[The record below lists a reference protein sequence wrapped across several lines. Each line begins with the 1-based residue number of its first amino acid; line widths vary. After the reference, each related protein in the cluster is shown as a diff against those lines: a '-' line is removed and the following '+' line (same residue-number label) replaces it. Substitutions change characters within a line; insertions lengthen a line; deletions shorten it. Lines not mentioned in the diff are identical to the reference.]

1 MKKKFFTLFSATL
14 VILALALLSSC
25 SGITSPSEPEAA
37 TAHQAEGLSLR
48 GTFSMANA
56 TAAPSLES
64 TTQNSSHA
72 QRNAVPAINGLNYY
86 VTATRISDSHK
97 EFATDL
103 NVTAGYYEFRNNL
116 SSGTWQILAYA
127 TQTDAEGSHILE
139 STPQTITL
147 SKTRPDASA
156 NLALKPSTEGTG
168 SVVLTINWTDD
179 SHIGY
184 CKFSSN
190 DPHLSGESS
199 PSGATS
205 VTQSTNSIQSGI
217 YEVTFEFYTT
227 KANYQNGAKPL
238 YKCTEYIAV
247 YPNLNTDTWTKSTA
261 PHIASDGT
269 FKVTA
274 ACVQTFI
281 YKSIYLSSSG
291 DDDTANG
298 TSERPYKTVK
308 KAMER
313 LTELATNSVLTTS
326 EDSPW
331 ELHVIGEIKANSNTD
346 LASSSCFVNVSGL
359 SIQHLAIIGE
369 GSGAIIN
376 ANEKATVLH
385 VCGGANVSMENIT
398 LTKGSGVSG
407 GGVAIDDTGTTFTI
421 KSGSITGNKATSFGG
436 GVYIG
441 NGATLNMSGGSI
453 TGNESSGKGGG
464 IYAYGSFTGTSTTI
478 KTNTAS
484 TCGNN
489 IFINSTCP
497 STVPDGNNS
506 FYNDTTSTNGKADAV
521 CLIDTKQFAR
531 FNNPSS
537 GTTDFNGLVKTGNGI
552 FDTSNA
558 TTLYLGNSN
567 DSTEKT
573 WNASETIIPGGVL
586 TIESSSSKKHTISSS
601 TGVNTN
607 LVNANKSLTLKTIIL
622 QGNSSV
628 RCIAFSAGTLTL
640 ENSTLTGIAG
650 SAANNKGAGLYLI
663 SGSATIDEDSTI
675 ESCDNASAENDNLK
689 KGGGIYIEG
698 SSTSLTLY
706 GVIKNCRA
714 AKGGGIY
721 MENGTVTLKGNALI
735 GQNESGS
742 NYPTSIENG
751 SNKATVFGAGV
762 YIEGGTFTMEG
773 SSKISYNYANN
784 SSGGIYIEAGTANIG
799 SSSYTSPSVCN
810 NGSGAGTGGIY
821 IAGSGNV
828 YLYGSAKANSL
839 YDVGIGDGCELHM
852 EGSAI
857 AQKVSTHMG
866 GAKIFAKNLTATTAA
881 TITPASNNYITTYQV
896 IYPEDSSN
904 LAAACAKFAI
914 ADDAE
919 GRKWTVDTNGYLSRV
934 SNLLQSSSKMVITDP
949 TEQYIITSSSSGQID
964 INQNVAT
971 TPSLPYEIT
980 LRDLTRNAGNWESA
994 LILYND
1000 DVNTPLSVKIN
1011 LEGTNRLIGHNHG
1024 GIKLWAENATSTKTI
1039 NLEFTTESSAT
1050 LTFDATYSSTP
1061 SLDIRDV
1068 INANLSISSGCSF
1081 TGTIGG
1087 TSYTNSTAFFNAA
1100 KTTTQ
1105 SCTFTITRP

>member
-1 MKKKFFTLFSATL
+1 MKKKFFTLFSSSL
-14 VILALALLSSC
+14 VILALVFLSSC

-48 GTFSMANA
+48 GTFSLANA
-56 TAAPSLES
+56 TAEPSL
-64 TTQNSSHA
+64 NSSSQGQS
-72 QRNAVPAINGLNYY
+72 QRNAIPTIGTLTYSVQAFRQSDG
-86 VTATRISDSHK
+86 ATKWADVDQDTKS
-97 EFATDL
+97 
-103 NVTAGYYEFRNNL
+103 YEFRNTL
-116 SSGTWQILAYA
+116 SSGTWQITAYA
-127 TQTDAEGSHILE
+127 KQGDITILQSE
-139 STPQTITL
+139 TTTITL
-147 SKTRPDASA
+147 SKNRPDASA
-156 NLALKPSTEGTG
+156 NLALAPSTEGSGDIALTIAWDSNTKIGWVQYNCPALSPSENSTTG
-168 SVVLTINWTDD
+168 SVNSFTLEANNVATGIYPLTISFYINN
-179 SHIGY
+179 
-184 CKFSSN
+184 SS
-190 DPHLSGESS
+190 
-199 PSGATS
+199 
-205 VTQSTNSIQSGI
+205 ST
-217 YEVTFEFYTT
+217 
-227 KANYQNGAKPL
+227 PL
-238 YKCTEYIAV
+238 YSCTEYIAV
-247 YPNLNTDTWTKSTA
+247 YQRLTTDTWTKSTA
-261 PHIASDGT
+261 PHISSSGT
-269 FKVTA
+269 FNITA
-274 ACVQTFI
+274 DCVKTFV
-281 YKSIYLSSSG
+281 YRSVYLSSSG
-291 DDDTANG
+291 NDDTANG

-346 LASSSCFVNVSGL
+346 LASSSWFVNVSGL

-376 ANEKATVLH
+376 ANEKAPVLH
-385 VCGGANVSMENIT
+385 VCSGANVSMENIT

-453 TGNESSGKGGG
+453 TGNESSDKGGG

-497 STVPDGNNS
+497 STVPDGDNA

-552 FDTSNA
+552 FDTSKA
-558 TTLYLGNSN
+558 TTLYIGNSN
-567 DSTEKT
+567 DSTVKT
-573 WNASETIIPGGVL
+573 WKASETIIPAGVV

-607 LVNANKSLTLKTIIL
+607 LVNASKSLTLKTIIL

-675 ESCDNASAENDNLK
+675 ESCDNASAENDDLK

-742 NYPTSIENG
+742 NYPTSIGDG

-762 YIEGGTFTMEG
+762 YIQDGTFKMEG

-784 SSGGIYIEAGTANIG
+784 SSGGIYMEAGTANIG

-810 NGSGAGTGGIY
+810 NGSDTGKTGGIY
-821 IAGSGNV
+821 IAGSGTV

-919 GRKWTVDTNGYLSRV
+919 GRKWTVNTNGYLSRV

-949 TEQYIITSSSSGQID
+949 TEQYIISSSSSGQID

-980 LRDLTRNAGNWESA
+980 LRDLTRDAGTWESA

-1011 LEGTNRLIGHNHG
+1011 LEGNNSLIGYNHG

-1050 LTFDATYSSTP
+1050 LTFDAKYSSTP

-1105 SCTFTITRP
+1105 TCTFTITRP

>member
-14 VILALALLSSC
+14 ATLALALLSSC

-37 TAHQAEGLSLR
+37 TVHQAEGLSLR

-72 QRNAVPAINGLNYY
+72 QRNAIPVINGLHYY

-103 NVTAGYYEFRNNL
+103 DVTAGYYEFRNNL
-116 SSGTWQILAYA
+116 SSGAWQILAYA
-127 TQTDAEGSHILE
+127 TKTDAEGSHILE

-298 TSERPYKTVK
+298 TSKRPYKTVK

-407 GGVAIDDTGTTFTI
+407 GGVAIDDTRTTFTI

-742 NYPTSIENG
+742 NYPTSIGDG

-784 SSGGIYIEAGTANIG
+784 SSGGIYMEAGTANIG

-810 NGSGAGTGGIY
+810 NGSDTGKTGGIY
-821 IAGSGNV
+821 IAGTGKV

-839 YDVGIGDGCELHM
+839 YDVSVNSNKLYM

-857 AQKVSTHMG
+857 AQKVSADIG
-866 GAKIFAKNLTATTAA
+866 NSWIYAKNLTATTAA
-881 TITPASNNYITTYQV
+881 TITPANSSYDTTHQL
-896 IYPEDSSN
+896 IYPKDTSTD
-904 LAAACAKFAI
+904 LAAACAKFAV
-914 ADDAE
+914 AND
-919 GRKWTVDTNGYLSRV
+919 GSGNKWTIAGSGYLCR
-934 SNLLQSSSKMVITDP
+934 LLQSSSTNITINDSGP
-949 TEQYIITSSSSGQID
+949 YLITGSNSRQID
-964 INQNVAT
+964 INKPTPTPHVGTYNV
-971 TPSLPYEIT
+971 T
-980 LRDLTRNAGNWESA
+980 LRNLTKPNATWVSA
-994 LILYND
+994 LIIYNNGSNSTIN
-1000 DVNTPLSVKIN
+1000 VNMN
-1011 LEGTNRLIGHNHG
+1011 LEGNNSLSGHNHG
-1024 GIKLWAENATSTKTI
+1024 GLKLCADTAATTGATI
-1039 NLEFTTESSAT
+1039 NLVFDTPSSGTLFFEAT
-1050 LTFDATYSSTP
+1050 YDSTPDLEIVNLIGNISIASGLTFS
-1061 SLDIRDV
+1061 
-1068 INANLSISSGCSF
+1068 
-1081 TGTIGG
+1081 GTIGS
-1087 TSYTNSTAFFNAA
+1087 TTYTNATAFFNAA
-1100 KTTTQ
+1100 KTHHGGC
-1105 SCTFTITRP
+1105 SFSITRP

>member
-14 VILALALLSSC
+14 VILAMALLSSC

-37 TAHQAEGLSLR
+37 TVHQAEGLSLR
-48 GTFSMANA
+48 GTFSMAEA
-56 TAAPSLES
+56 TAEPSLKTS
-64 TTQNSSHA
+64 TPSSS
-72 QRNAVPAINGLNYY
+72 QRNAIPDIGSLIYSVKAYRPSDGATKWADVNPAQKSY
-86 VTATRISDSHK
+86 V
-97 EFATDL
+97 F
-103 NVTAGYYEFRNNL
+103 NNTL
-116 SSGTWQILAYA
+116 SAGTWQITAYA
-127 TQTDAEGSHILE
+127 NQEGNGTPIMQSQTVTA
-139 STPQTITL
+139 TL
-147 SKTRPDASA
+147 SKSRPDTSA
-156 NLALKPSTEGTG
+156 NLALAPSTEGSGTIALTVSWENTTG
-168 SVVLTINWTDD
+168 IAWVKYS
-179 SHIGY
+179 
-184 CKFSSN
+184 CPAFSSSEN
-190 DPHLSGESS
+190 QG
-199 PSGATS
+199 SGATNEYALNGS
-205 VTQSTNSIQSGI
+205 ADAGI
-217 YEVTFEFYTT
+217 YPLTISFYKNNSSTI
-227 KANYQNGAKPL
+227 PL
-238 YKCTEYIAV
+238 YSCTEYIAV
-247 YPNLNTDTWTKSTA
+247 YPELTTNKWTKSTA
-261 PHIASDGT
+261 PHISSSGD
-269 FKVTA
+269 FIVTA
-274 ACVQTFI
+274 DCVKTFV
-281 YKSIYLSSSG
+281 YRSVYLSSSG
-291 DDDTANG
+291 NNDTANG
-298 TSERPYKTVK
+298 TSERPYKTAEA
-308 KAMER
+308 AMAR
-313 LTELATNSVLTTS
+313 LTELASTS
-326 EDSPW
+326 IHSISEATPW

-506 FYNDTTSTNGKADAV
+506 FYNDTTSTNGKADVV
-521 CLIDTKQFAR
+521 CLIATKQFAR

-567 DSTEKT
+567 DSTAKT
-573 WNASETIIPGGVL
+573 WKASETIIPAGVV
-586 TIESSSSKKHTISSS
+586 TIESSSNTKHTIASSS
-601 TGVNTN
+601 GVSVPN
-607 LVNANKSLTLKTIIL
+607 LVNASKSLTLKTIIL

-640 ENSTLTGIAG
+640 ENSTLTG
-650 SAANNKGAGLYLI
+650 STANNIGLGLYLI
-663 SGSATIDEDSTI
+663 GGSATIDEDSTI

-904 LAAACAKFAI
+904 LAAACAKFAV
-914 ADDAE
+914 ADDAD
-919 GRKWTVDTNGYLSRV
+919 GRKWTVNTNGYLSRV

-949 TEQYIITSSSSGQID
+949 TEQYIISSSSSGQID

-1011 LEGTNRLIGHNHG
+1011 LEGTNSLIGHNHG

-1050 LTFDATYSSTP
+1050 LTFDATYGSTP

-1105 SCTFTITRP
+1105 TCTFTITRP